1 MATIWSDSY
10 IQQLAND
17 GEIDVV
23 NKVNPL
29 HFRYALAVT
38 SGTATYDLAVFV
50 KDIIQI
56 TWKGIVLEVFTA
68 QDVENLDAKYRTNT
82 GGVRGYL
89 WNEDYNS
96 IRFFPVPNETITG
109 DADPNDPASGVYG
122 STINT
127 KVIISGFRTPN
138 ITSASYSLPNYIT
151 QRTLKAYVCSRAFL
165 IEGKGQ
171 NLTAA
176 QYWERKYQILIQ
188 MFKSIKIKYY
198 SSNDRFPPFNSR
210 RIRLGRYGQF
220 DPTATLGS

>member
-1 MATIWSDSY
+1 MAVIWSDSY

-29 HFRYALAVT
+29 YFRYALAVT
-38 SGTATYDLAVFV
+38 SGTAVYDLAAFV

-56 TWKGIVLEVFTA
+56 TWKGTVLDALTA
-68 QDVENLDAKYRTNT
+68 QDAEDWDAKYRTNT

-109 DADPNDPASGVYG
+109 DADPNNPAAGIYG
-122 STINT
+122 STIDT
-127 KVIISGFRTPN
+127 KVIISGFRSPD
-138 ITSASYSLPNYIT
+138 ITAAAYVLPGYIT

-176 QYWERKYQILIQ
+176 QYWARKYQLLIS
-188 MFKSIKIKYY
+188 MYKSIKVKYY
-198 SSNDRFPPFNSR
+198 SSNNRFPPFNSR
-210 RIRLGRYGQF
+210 RIRLGRHGQF
-220 DPTATLGS
+220 DPTATLGT